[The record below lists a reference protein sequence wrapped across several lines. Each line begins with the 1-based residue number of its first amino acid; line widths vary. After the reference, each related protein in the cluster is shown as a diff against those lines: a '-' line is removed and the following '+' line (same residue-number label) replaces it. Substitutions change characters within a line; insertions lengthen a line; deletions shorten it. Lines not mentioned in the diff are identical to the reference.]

1 LRGGYKP
8 PAMTI
13 GRRLASVL
21 VVLAVF
27 LIAAASAAAAT
38 KPTAITGPVTATN
51 STSATV
57 SGTVNPNGTATTW
70 YFEYG
75 TSTSYGKQSTQTS
88 AGSGTSD
95 VPVSAT
101 LSSLAP
107 NTTYHYRLVATSTAG
122 TSKGTDGIFTTSSA
136 VEAVTSAATNVTLTS
151 ATLNGSANPFG
162 HATTW
167 YFEYGTSTSYGT
179 KTALQSAGSGTSSVN
194 VSANITGLKVGKTYH
209 YRLVAMNTAGTA
221 HGSDITFLTAA
232 APTVVTAA
240 ASAVGATSA
249 TLNGSVNP
257 NGVATSWFFE
267 YGTSTAYGSTTS
279 SKNAG
284 SGTSSVIVKASLSSL
299 SAGTTYHYRLVGKS
313 AAGTVHGS
321 DQTFATTGVTIHAAA
336 AVVFGQAVTVSGT
349 VSNGQSGESV
359 TVYSR
364 PLGQSSFASV
374 ATVLTTVGGMW
385 SFAARPRILTQYE
398 ATWSSATSAQVSV
411 GVHPLVTLRALLR
424 ARFSVHVAAGR
435 SFAGKY
441 VRLQRF
447 SSSLGGW
454 VSVGYARLNASSTYV
469 FRPKLPR
476 GVSKLRAVFSVNQ
489 AGAGYL
495 GGISRTISYRKR

>member
-1 LRGGYKP
+1 
-8 PAMTI
+8 MTT
-13 GRRLASVL
+13 GRRLASAL
-21 VVLAVF
+21 VVLAAF
-27 LIAAASAAAAT
+27 LVAAASAAAAT
-38 KPTAITGPVTATN
+38 KPTAITGPVTATS

-101 LSSLAP
+101 LSSLTP

-151 ATLNGSANPFG
+151 ATLNGSVNPFG

-179 KTALQSAGSGTSSVN
+179 KTPLQSAGSGTTSSS
-194 VSANITGLKVGKTYH
+194 VSANVIGLKAGRTYH

-221 HGSDITFLTAA
+221 HGSDITFLTAT
-232 APTVVTAA
+232 APTALT
-240 ASAVGATSA
+240 ASATSIGATSA
-249 TLNGSVNP
+249 TVSGSVNP

-284 SGTSSVIVKASLSSL
+284 SGTNSVSVSAGLSNL
-299 SAGTTYHYRLVGKS
+299 AAGTTYHYRLVAKS
-313 AAGTVHGS
+313 NAGTTHGA
-321 DQTFATTGVTIHAAA
+321 DQSFSTTGVTIHAAA
-336 AVVFGQAVTVSGT
+336 VAVV
-349 VSNGQSGESV
+349 
-359 TVYSR
+359 Y
-364 PLGQSSFASV
+364 
-374 ATVLTTVGGMW
+374 
-385 SFAARPRILTQYE
+385 
-398 ATWSSATSAQVSV
+398 
-411 GVHPLVTLRALLR
+411 
-424 ARFSVHVAAGR
+424 
-435 SFAGKY
+435 
-441 VRLQRF
+441 
-447 SSSLGGW
+447 
-454 VSVGYARLNASSTYV
+454 
-469 FRPKLPR
+469 
-476 GVSKLRAVFSVNQ
+476 
-489 AGAGYL
+489 
-495 GGISRTISYRKR
+495 